1 MRDDQQRNIFTE
13 VKGNGGHDLIQQLN
27 GLVVREQSGFYWVET
42 ADGTIYTCRLR
53 GRLKEDAQV
62 SDIAAI
68 GDRVILTPIEQE
80 DGIDGQNGI
89 IEQVHERTSVLSRAV
104 RTTGKRGSGQAER
117 EHVLIA
123 NADQVFLVFAATHPS
138 PNLAMLDRLLVTG
151 EASGIDELI
160 IIINKVDLEDPGNIE
175 NLIAPYREMGYAI
188 LYTSA
193 LQGHG
198 IDALK
203 DRLRDK
209 ISVFTGPSGVGKT
222 SLLNHIQAGLGR
234 SVKSISASSQE
245 GVHTTRDSALIK
257 LDMGGY
263 LADTPGMRY
272 LNVWDVE
279 PDELDAYFI
288 DIAAYVG
295 RCKFRDCTHTDEPGC
310 AVRQAVK
317 AGNISRRRYAHFL
330 KLREELRETYIIYS

>member
-1 MRDDQQRNIFTE
+1 MT
-13 VKGNGGHDLIQQLN
+13 QQLD
-27 GLVVREQSGFYWVET
+27 GSVVREQSGFYWVET

-53 GRLKEDAQV
+53 GRLKEEAQQ

-68 GDRVILTPIEQE
+68 GDRVTISPIEQE
-80 DGIDGQNGI
+80 DGIQGQNGI
-89 IEQVHERTSVLSRAV
+89 IEAVHERDSVLSRAV
-104 RTTGKRGSGQAER
+104 RTTGKRGGGQAER

-123 NADQVFLVFAATHPS
+123 NADQVFFVFAATRPS

-151 EASGIDELI
+151 EASGIEDLI
-160 IIINKVDLEDPGNIE
+160 IILNKIDLEDPGNIE
-175 NLIAPYREMGYAI
+175 ALIAPYRDMGYEI
-188 LYTSA
+188 LFTSA

-198 IDALK
+198 IDELK
-203 DRLRDK
+203 ERLQDK

-222 SLLNHIQAGLGR
+222 SLLNQIQEGLGR
-234 SVKSISASSQE
+234 TVKSISETSLE

-257 LDMGGY
+257 LDIGGY
-263 LADTPGMRY
+263 LADTPGIRY

-295 RCKFRDCTHTDEPGC
+295 DCKFRDCTHTDEPGC
-310 AVRQAVK
+310 AVRRAVRDGK
-317 AGNISRRRYAHFL
+317 ISRRRYAHFI
-330 KLREELRETYIIYS
+330 KLREELRETYIVYS